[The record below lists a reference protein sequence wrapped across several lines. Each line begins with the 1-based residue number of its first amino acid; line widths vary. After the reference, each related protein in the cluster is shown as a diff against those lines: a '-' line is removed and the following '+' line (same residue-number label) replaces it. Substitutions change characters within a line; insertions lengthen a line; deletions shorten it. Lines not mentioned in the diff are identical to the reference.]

1 MDKAKDGLCS
11 ALKLIFFDFFLRV
24 MMQGISP
31 DERLEITTLG
41 VTLCMYLNTK
51 KNRILCALL

>member
-31 DERLEITTLG
+31 DERLETTTLG